1 MALLDSLFRTPEISA
16 GLSDKARLQGML
28 DFEAALARAE
38 ADCGVIPAAAAAAI
52 STKCRAE
59 LFDFAA
65 LQKSAASA
73 GNLAI
78 PMLEQLVALVARE
91 DAAAAGFVHWGA
103 TSQDAIDTGFVLQV
117 RGVLDGMLG
126 DVRELC
132 ETLAALA
139 SAHRGTLMVGRTWMQ
154 HATPT
159 TFGVKVAGWLDALLR
174 QQDRIS
180 ELRGRVLV
188 LQFGG
193 AVGTLA
199 ALGERAGAISAALAK
214 ELSLALP
221 AISWHTQR
229 DRFAE
234 VATTMGLLTGTLGK
248 IARDISSHGQTEI
261 GELREAANKGRGGS
275 SSMPHKRNPVGCAI
289 ILSAA
294 IRIPG
299 LVSSALSAMVQ
310 EDERG
315 LGGWHAEWE
324 ILPQILGLTAGALH
338 HLKTLVSGLEID
350 TTRMGEN
357 LDATRGLIY
366 AEAVTVSLAAKIGK
380 KGARLAVEQAC
391 EKAATERKHLRE
403 VLLGTPAILQHFSP
417 AELSQLFDARQHLGI
432 SDGLIDGV
440 LRSAAAGPVDP
451 ARGTK

>member
-1 MALLDSLFRTPEISA
+1 MALLDSLFRTPEVSA
-16 GLSDKARLQGML
+16 ALSDNARLQGML

-38 ADCGVIPAAAAAAI
+38 ASCGAIPASAATAI
-52 STKCRAE
+52 SAKSRAE

-65 LQKSAASA
+65 LQKSAAGA

-78 PMLEQLVALVARE
+78 PMLEQLVALVERE

-117 RGVLDGMLG
+117 REVLHGMLG

-132 ETLAALA
+132 DTLAALA
-139 SAHRGTLMVGRTWMQ
+139 NAHRGTLMVGRTWMQ

-174 QQDRIS
+174 QQTRLNDSRARI
-180 ELRGRVLV
+180 LV

-199 ALGERAGAISAALAK
+199 ALGKDAGAVSAALAK

-221 AISWHTQR
+221 AIPWHTQR
-229 DRFAE
+229 DRFGE
-234 VATTMGLLTGTLGK
+234 LATTMGLLTGTLGK
-248 IARDISSHGQTEI
+248 IARDISLHGQTEI
-261 GELREAANKGRGGS
+261 GELREAADKGRGGS
-275 SSMPHKRNPVGCAI
+275 SSMPHKHNPVSCAV

-294 IRIPG
+294 IRVPG
-299 LVSSALSAMVQ
+299 LVAGALSAMVQ

-315 LGGWHAEWE
+315 LGGWQAEWE
-324 ILPQILGLTAGALH
+324 ILPEILGLTAGALH
-338 HLKTLVSGLEID
+338 HLKMLVSGLEID
-350 TTRMGEN
+350 ATRMREN
-357 LDATRGLIY
+357 LEATRGLIY

-380 KGARLAVEQAC
+380 KEARLAVEQAC

-403 VLLGTPAILQHFSP
+403 VLLGTPAILQYFSP
-417 AELSQLFDARQHLGI
+417 AELSQAIRCATASGNFR
-432 SDGLIDGV
+432 
-440 LRSAAAGPVDP
+440 
-451 ARGTK
+451 